1 MSDAG
6 TAPGK
11 PGRGEVW
18 LVRLPRAVGAE
29 LQRDRPAVVVSAA
42 AFDTAPVRIVVPLTR
57 WRDEFGERINKVR
70 VEASA
75 GNGLHEDSAADF
87 LQIRSVALE
96 RLIERLGE
104 LDTALVEEI
113 VAGIVIGIDYRP

>member
-1 MSDAG
+1 MESG
-6 TAPGK
+6 P

-29 LQRDRPAVVVSAA
+29 LQRDRPAVVVSAG
-42 AFDTAPVRIVVPLTR
+42 AFDSAPVRIVVPLTR
-57 WRDEFGERINKVR
+57 WRDGFADSVNKVR
-70 VEASA
+70 VAASD

-87 LQIRSVALE
+87 LQVRSVAVE

-104 LDTALVEEI
+104 LDADLVEEI

>member
-1 MSDAG
+1 MSEAR
-6 TAPGK
+6 TASGL

-29 LQRDRPAVVVSAA
+29 LQRDRPAVVVSSAV
-42 AFDTAPVRIVVPLTR
+42 FDPAPVRIVVPLTR
-57 WRDEFGERINKVR
+57 WRDEFANSINKVR
-70 VEASA
+70 IEASDD
-75 GNGLHEDSAADF
+75 NGLHEDSAADF
-87 LQIRSVALE
+87 LQVRSVAIE

>member
-1 MSDAG
+1 MTQARA
-6 TAPGK
+6 TPGP

-29 LQRDRPAVVVSAA
+29 LQRDRPAVVVSSG
-42 AFDTAPVRIVVPLTR
+42 AFDSAPVRIVVPLTR
-57 WRDEFGERINKVR
+57 WRDEFADSINKVR
-70 VEASA
+70 IEATD

-87 LQIRSVALE
+87 LQVRSVALE

-104 LDTALVEEI
+104 LEAGLVEEI
-113 VAGIVIGIDYRP
+113 VAGIVIGVDYRP

>member
-1 MSDAG
+1 MSAAG
-6 TAPGK
+6 AAPEP

-29 LQRDRPAVVVSAA
+29 LQRDRPAVIVSSA
-42 AFDTAPVRIVVPLTR
+42 AFDPAPVRIVVPLTR
-57 WRDEFGERINKVR
+57 WRDEFADSINKVR
-70 VEASA
+70 IEASDR
-75 GNGLHEDSAADF
+75 NGLHEDSAADF
-87 LQIRSVALE
+87 LQVRSVALE

-104 LDTALVEEI
+104 LDAALVEEI